1 VLCGV
6 FYFVFLI
13 FSIQMKFFQKK
24 NKPGSGL
31 PFIPYTL
38 RQQAL
43 LKTLLFA
50 AALLAVYP
58 VFAQDGAAGINQA
71 TTQVK
76 SYFDAGTNL
85 MYAIGAVVGIIGAV
99 KVFNKWNAGEPDTNK
114 VAAAWFGS
122 CVFLVIVATVLK
134 SFFGL

>member
-1 VLCGV
+1 MKSL
-6 FYFVFLI
+6 FKAIYQYFKSWADAFRKLPAE
-13 FSIQMKFFQKK
+13 KK
-24 NKPGSGL
+24 R
-31 PFIPYTL
+31 ITL
-38 RQQAL
+38 T
-43 LKTLLFA
+43 KTLMFTA
-50 AALLAVYP
+50 TLLTINYC
-58 VFAQDGAAGINQA
+58 FAQDANSGINQA

-76 SYFDAGTNL
+76 SYFDSGCNL